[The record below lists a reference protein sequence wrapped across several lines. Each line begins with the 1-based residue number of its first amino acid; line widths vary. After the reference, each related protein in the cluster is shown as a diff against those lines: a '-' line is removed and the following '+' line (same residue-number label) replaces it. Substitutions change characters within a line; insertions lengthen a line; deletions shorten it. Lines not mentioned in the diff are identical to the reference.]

1 MSRIDRPGIVKKLV
15 HTQAEPPATASCA
28 TAGRGNVV
36 QTSTHPGQ
44 SGMVWG
50 SLCPRNRMDTVPA
63 PAAPN
68 TPTATVAPTVDAAV
82 ALQGLT
88 FPALNAAL
96 DDYLARTDGTKA
108 GPWERWSLIVGIAGA
123 GLGML
128 LGSVLSGQAGVI
140 AALSG
145 LAVEV
150 LGLGT
155 STCLQIRRD
164 WRQFWDARREHAREI
179 EEGYTRY
186 QQLVQQVRAFPLE
199 QRRRR
204 LRYIRD
210 RRTTMHER
218 LGLFTGGME
227 RLGVLPLLVA
237 LYLQFKDWRW
247 GNWNAFANI
256 TLVQGALAFWILV
269 AYALSWYLV
278 HLRARVQAYELL
290 LAEANAQDGE

>member
-1 MSRIDRPGIVKKLV
+1 
-15 HTQAEPPATASCA
+15 
-28 TAGRGNVV
+28 
-36 QTSTHPGQ
+36 
-44 SGMVWG
+44 
-50 SLCPRNRMDTVPA
+50 MDTVPVPTSGQA
-63 PAAPN
+63 PA
-68 TPTATVAPTVDAAV
+68 VDAVPA
-82 ALQGLT
+82 AAAGTPLQELS

-96 DDYLARTDGTKA
+96 DDYLARTGGTRA

-128 LGSVLSGQAGVI
+128 LGSVLSGKAGAIVT
-140 AALSG
+140 LSG
-145 LAVEV
+145 LAVEI

-155 STCLQIRRD
+155 SMCLQIRRE
-164 WRQFWDARREHAREI
+164 WRQFRGARREHAREI
-179 EEGYTRY
+179 EEGYTQY

-247 GNWNAFANI
+247 GNWNTFANI
-256 TLVQGALAFWILV
+256 TLVQGLLAFAIFL
-269 AYALSWYLV
+269 AYALSW
-278 HLRARVQAYELL
+278 HLINLRVRVQAYELL
-290 LAEANAQDGE
+290 LAEANTQDGE

>member
-1 MSRIDRPGIVKKLV
+1 
-15 HTQAEPPATASCA
+15 
-28 TAGRGNVV
+28 
-36 QTSTHPGQ
+36 
-44 SGMVWG
+44 
-50 SLCPRNRMDTVPA
+50 MDTVPA

-68 TPTATVAPTVDAAV
+68 TPTATVAPTAHAAI
-82 ALQGLT
+82 ALQELS

-108 GPWERWSLIVGIAGA
+108 GAWERWSLIAGIAGA

-145 LAVEV
+145 LTLEV

-155 STCLQIRRD
+155 AFLLQMHRD
-164 WRQFWDARREHAREI
+164 RHQFLEARLQHAREI
-179 EEGYTRY
+179 EEGYTQY
-186 QQLVQQVRAFPLE
+186 QQLVQQLRAFPLE

-227 RLGVLPLLVA
+227 RLGILPLLVA

-247 GNWNAFANI
+247 GNWNTFASV
-256 TLVQGALAFWILV
+256 TLVQGLLAFAIFL
-269 AYALSWYLV
+269 AYALSWHLIN
-278 HLRARVQAYELL
+278 LRARVQAYELL

>member
-1 MSRIDRPGIVKKLV
+1 
-15 HTQAEPPATASCA
+15 
-28 TAGRGNVV
+28 
-36 QTSTHPGQ
+36 
-44 SGMVWG
+44 
-50 SLCPRNRMDTVPA
+50 MDTVPA

-68 TPTATVAPTVDAAV
+68 TPTATVAPTVDAAI

-96 DDYLARTDGTKA
+96 DDYLARTDGPKA

-123 GLGML
+123 GLAML
-128 LGSVLSGQAGVI
+128 LGSVLSGQAGVVVTQ
-140 AALSG
+140 LG
-145 LAVEV
+145 LAVEL

-155 STCLQIRRD
+155 SLCLQIRRE
-164 WRQFWDARREHAREI
+164 WRQFREARHEHAREI
-179 EEGYTRY
+179 EDGYTQY

-227 RLGVLPLLVA
+227 RLGILPLLVA

-247 GNWNAFANI
+247 GNWNTFASV
-256 TLVQGALAFWILV
+256 TLVQGLLAFAIFL
-269 AYALSWYLV
+269 AYALSWHLIN
-278 HLRARVQAYELL
+278 LRARVQAYELL
-290 LAEANAQDGE
+290 LAEANAQDGA

>member
-1 MSRIDRPGIVKKLV
+1 
-15 HTQAEPPATASCA
+15 
-28 TAGRGNVV
+28 
-36 QTSTHPGQ
+36 
-44 SGMVWG
+44 
-50 SLCPRNRMDTVPA
+50 MDTVPA

-68 TPTATVAPTVDAAV
+68 TPTATVAPTVDAAI

-96 DDYLARTDGTKA
+96 DDYLARTDGPKA
-108 GPWERWSLIVGIAGA
+108 GPWERWSLIIGVAGA

-256 TLVQGALAFWILV
+256 TLVQGAFAFWILV

-290 LAEANAQDGE
+290 LAEANAQDGA

>member
-1 MSRIDRPGIVKKLV
+1 
-15 HTQAEPPATASCA
+15 
-28 TAGRGNVV
+28 
-36 QTSTHPGQ
+36 
-44 SGMVWG
+44 
-50 SLCPRNRMDTVPA
+50 MDTVPA

-68 TPTATVAPTVDAAV
+68 TPTATVAPTAHAAI
-82 ALQGLT
+82 ALQELS

-123 GLGML
+123 GLAML
-128 LGSVLSGQAGVI
+128 LGSALSGKAGV
-140 AALSG
+140 AVTQLG
-145 LAVEV
+145 LAVEL

-155 STCLQIRRD
+155 SMCLRIRRE
-164 WRQFWDARREHAREI
+164 WRQFRNARREHAREI
-179 EEGYTRY
+179 EEGYTQY
-186 QQLVQQVRAFPLE
+186 QQLVQQLRAFPLE

-256 TLVQGALAFWILV
+256 TLVQGAFAFWILV

>member
-1 MSRIDRPGIVKKLV
+1 MDTI
-15 HTQAEPPATASCA
+15 PAP
-28 TAGRGNVV
+28 TAGNAPP
-36 QTSTHPGQ
+36 TTAES
-44 SGMVWG
+44 
-50 SLCPRNRMDTVPA
+50 PA
-63 PAAPN
+63 DAGAA
-68 TPTATVAPTVDAAV
+68 
-82 ALQGLT
+82 LHELS

-96 DDYLARTDGTKA
+96 DDYLARTGGTKA

-123 GLGML
+123 GVGML
-128 LGSVLSGQAGVI
+128 LGSVLPGKAGVV

-145 LAVEV
+145 LTLEV

-155 STCLQIRRD
+155 GFLLQMHRD
-164 WRQFWDARREHAREI
+164 RHQFLEARLQHAREI
-179 EEGYTRY
+179 EKGYTQY

-199 QRRRR
+199 QRRLR

-210 RRTTMHER
+210 RRATMHER

-227 RLGVLPLLVA
+227 RLGVLPLIVA

-247 GNWNAFANI
+247 GNWNAFASI
-256 TLVQGALAFWILV
+256 TLVQGLLAFAIFL
-269 AYALSWYLV
+269 AYALSWHLI

>member
-1 MSRIDRPGIVKKLV
+1 
-15 HTQAEPPATASCA
+15 
-28 TAGRGNVV
+28 
-36 QTSTHPGQ
+36 
-44 SGMVWG
+44 
-50 SLCPRNRMDTVPA
+50 MDTVPVPTAGNA
-63 PAAPN
+63 PA
-68 TPTATVAPTVDAAV
+68 TTAESPADAGA
-82 ALQGLT
+82 ALHELS

-128 LGSVLSGQAGVI
+128 LGSVLPGKTGVVV
-140 AALSG
+140 ALSG
-145 LAVEV
+145 LAVEI

-155 STCLQIRRD
+155 SMCLQIRRD
-164 WRQFWDARREHAREI
+164 WRQFWDARREHARHI
-179 EEGYTRY
+179 EEGYTQY
-186 QQLVQQVRAFPLE
+186 QQLVQQVRAFPRE
-199 QRRRR
+199 QRRLR

-210 RRTTMHER
+210 RRATMHER

-237 LYLQFKDWRW
+237 LYLQFKDWQW

-256 TLVQGALAFWILV
+256 TLVQGALALWILV
-269 AYALSWYLV
+269 AYALSWYMI
-278 HLRARVQAYELL
+278 HLRIRVQAYELL

>member
-1 MSRIDRPGIVKKLV
+1 
-15 HTQAEPPATASCA
+15 
-28 TAGRGNVV
+28 
-36 QTSTHPGQ
+36 
-44 SGMVWG
+44 
-50 SLCPRNRMDTVPA
+50 MDTVPVPTAGNA
-63 PAAPN
+63 PA
-68 TPTATVAPTVDAAV
+68 PTAESPADAGA
-82 ALQGLT
+82 ALHELS

-123 GLGML
+123 GVGML
-128 LGSVLSGQAGVI
+128 LGSVLPGKTGVVV
-140 AALSG
+140 ALSG
-145 LAVEV
+145 LAVEI

-155 STCLQIRRD
+155 SMCLQIRRD
-164 WRQFWDARREHAREI
+164 WRQFWDARREHARHI
-179 EEGYTRY
+179 EEGYTWY

-199 QRRRR
+199 QRRLR

-210 RRTTMHER
+210 RRATMHER

-237 LYLQFKDWRW
+237 LYLQFKDWQW

-256 TLVQGALAFWILV
+256 TLVQGALALWILV
-269 AYALSWYLV
+269 AYALSWYMI
-278 HLRARVQAYELL
+278 HLRIRVQAYELL

>member
-1 MSRIDRPGIVKKLV
+1 
-15 HTQAEPPATASCA
+15 
-28 TAGRGNVV
+28 
-36 QTSTHPGQ
+36 
-44 SGMVWG
+44 
-50 SLCPRNRMDTVPA
+50 MDTVPA
-63 PAAPN
+63 PTAPN
-68 TPTATVAPTVDAAV
+68 TPTVTVAPTAHAAI
-82 ALQGLT
+82 ALQELG

-108 GPWERWSLIVGIAGA
+108 GAWERWSLIAGVAGA
-123 GLGML
+123 GLAML
-128 LGSVLSGQAGVI
+128 LGSALSGKAGVV
-140 AALSG
+140 ATQLG
-145 LAVEV
+145 LAVEL

-155 STCLQIRRD
+155 SLCLRIRRE
-164 WRQFWDARREHAREI
+164 WRQFREARREHAREI
-179 EEGYTRY
+179 EEGYTQY
-186 QQLVQQVRAFPLE
+186 QQLVQQLRAFPLE

-204 LRYIRD
+204 LHYIRD

-227 RLGVLPLLVA
+227 RLGILPLLVA

-256 TLVQGALAFWILV
+256 TLVQGAFAFWILV
-269 AYALSWYLV
+269 AYALPWYLV

>member
-1 MSRIDRPGIVKKLV
+1 
-15 HTQAEPPATASCA
+15 
-28 TAGRGNVV
+28 
-36 QTSTHPGQ
+36 
-44 SGMVWG
+44 
-50 SLCPRNRMDTVPA
+50 MDTVPA
-63 PAAPN
+63 PTAPN
-68 TPTATVAPTVDAAV
+68 TPTATVAPTAHAAI
-82 ALQGLT
+82 ALQELS

-108 GPWERWSLIVGIAGA
+108 GPWERWSLIVGLAGA
-123 GLGML
+123 GLAML
-128 LGSVLSGQAGVI
+128 LGSALSGKAGV
-140 AALSG
+140 AVTQLG
-145 LAVEV
+145 LAVEL

-155 STCLQIRRD
+155 SMCLRIRRE
-164 WRQFWDARREHAREI
+164 WRQFRDARREHAREI
-179 EEGYTRY
+179 EEGYTQY
-186 QQLVQQVRAFPLE
+186 QQLVQQLRAFPLE

-227 RLGVLPLLVA
+227 RLGILPLLVA

-256 TLVQGALAFWILV
+256 TLVQGAFAFWILV

>member
-1 MSRIDRPGIVKKLV
+1 
-15 HTQAEPPATASCA
+15 
-28 TAGRGNVV
+28 
-36 QTSTHPGQ
+36 
-44 SGMVWG
+44 
-50 SLCPRNRMDTVPA
+50 MDTVPVPTAGNA
-63 PAAPN
+63 PA
-68 TPTATVAPTVDAAV
+68 TTAESPADAGA
-82 ALQGLT
+82 ALHELS

-96 DDYLARTDGTKA
+96 DDYLARTGGTKA

-123 GLGML
+123 GVGML
-128 LGSVLSGQAGVI
+128 LGSVLPGKAGVV

-145 LAVEV
+145 LTLEV

-155 STCLQIRRD
+155 GFLLQMHRD
-164 WRQFWDARREHAREI
+164 RHQFLEARLQHAREI
-179 EEGYTRY
+179 EKGYTQY

-199 QRRRR
+199 QRRLR

-210 RRTTMHER
+210 RRATMHER

-256 TLVQGALAFWILV
+256 TFAQGALAFWILV
-269 AYALSWYLV
+269 AYALSWYMI
-278 HLRARVQAYELL
+278 HLRIRVQAYELL

>member
-1 MSRIDRPGIVKKLV
+1 M
-15 HTQAEPPATASCA
+15 A
-28 TAGRGNVV
+28 
-36 QTSTHPGQ
+36 
-44 SGMVWG
+44 
-50 SLCPRNRMDTVPA
+50 
-63 PAAPN
+63 
-68 TPTATVAPTVDAAV
+68 PTAHAAI
-82 ALQGLT
+82 ALQELS

-108 GPWERWSLIVGIAGA
+108 GAWERWSLIAGIAGA

-145 LAVEV
+145 LTLEV

-155 STCLQIRRD
+155 AFLLQMHRD
-164 WRQFWDARREHAREI
+164 RHQFLEARLQHAREI
-179 EEGYTRY
+179 EEGYTQY
-186 QQLVQQVRAFPLE
+186 QQLVQQLRAFPLE

-227 RLGVLPLLVA
+227 RLGILPLLVA

-247 GNWNAFANI
+247 GSWNAFANI
-256 TLVQGALAFWILV
+256 TLVQGAFAFWILV

>member
-1 MSRIDRPGIVKKLV
+1 
-15 HTQAEPPATASCA
+15 
-28 TAGRGNVV
+28 
-36 QTSTHPGQ
+36 
-44 SGMVWG
+44 
-50 SLCPRNRMDTVPA
+50 MDTVPA
-63 PAAPN
+63 PSAGNAP
-68 TPTATVAPTVDAAV
+68 APISESPVDAGA
-82 ALQGLT
+82 ALHELS

-96 DDYLARTDGTKA
+96 DDYLARTGGTKA

-128 LGSVLSGQAGVI
+128 LGSVLSGKAGVI
-140 AALSG
+140 VTLLG
-145 LAVEV
+145 LAVEI

-155 STCLQIRRD
+155 SMCLQIRRE
-164 WRQFWDARREHAREI
+164 WRQFREARREHAREI
-179 EEGYTRY
+179 EDGYTQY
-186 QQLVQQVRAFPLE
+186 QQLVQRVRAFPLE

-247 GNWNAFANI
+247 GSWNTFASI
-256 TLVQGALAFWILV
+256 TLVQGLLAFAIFL
-269 AYALSWYLV
+269 AYALSW
-278 HLRARVQAYELL
+278 HLINLRVRVQAYELL